1 MNNIDYAKI
10 IKEKVKISEI
20 ISRDCNL
27 IRTGSG
33 FNALCPFHE
42 EKTPSFVVN
51 DDKESF
57 NCFGCGR
64 SGDVYT
70 YIMTK
75 HNIDFREALK
85 FLASYVNLDI
95 NTPTSNYEVNKKNDK
110 KKYFEIMSFI
120 NNFYQNKL
128 NKHLQSKK
136 IGILE
141 RKKID
146 KKLIDKFKIGLSTN
160 SSDLVAY
167 LEEKHIDRKSLIE
180 LGIFKENDNGNTFDL
195 FKNRLMFP
203 IIDKFNRVIAFGGR
217 ILEGEGPKYIN
228 SWENNFFKKREIL
241 YNLNGLQGINDS
253 NKNIYL
259 VEGYTDVIAMSKLE
273 KYAVAPLGTSIS
285 LEQISTLWKYVD
297 EPTIFLD
304 GDKAGKMATKRL
316 LDLTLPYLNIGKSLN
331 FILLSENSDPEDI
344 INSENGEQLLE
355 EILNNKISFLE
366 TMMYLEKKN
375 ELDSPERLLGYKK
388 RLFNKLRLIENEDV
402 KKLYTT
408 FLKKKLEEV
417 INYSLDKEQNKYRR
431 GNDTYFVKL
440 AKEKSQIR
448 FVLRRERSIVGA
460 MINNFKL
467 LQDYDEQLAKVRLS
481 NSELSKLRDY
491 IVEIIST
498 QSINSSK
505 ELKELLI
512 EKGFSKL
519 IKKHLPTSDCINYNI
534 VEKYA
539 METTD
544 IKDAGKALMDLINI
558 QEKWYNNLNK
568 NLSNNF
574 LKL

>member
-1 MNNIDYAKI
+1 MTNIDFAKI
-10 IKEKVKISEI
+10 IKEKIKISEI

-27 IRTGSG
+27 IRSGTG
-33 FNALCPFHE
+33 FKALCPFHK

-57 NCFGCGR
+57 NCFGCGK
-64 SGDVYT
+64 SGDVYS
-70 YIMTK
+70 YIMAK

-85 FLASYVNLDI
+85 FLAEYANVDI
-95 NTPTSNYEVNKKNDK
+95 KLSTSSFEYNKKDDK
-110 KKYFEIMSFI
+110 KKYFEIMGFI

-128 NKHLQSKK
+128 NQHLQTKK
-136 IGILE
+136 LSILE

-146 KKLIDKFKIGLSTN
+146 KKLIDKFKIGLSSN
-160 SSDLVAY
+160 SKDLMVY
-167 LEEKHIDRKSLIE
+167 LEKKFIDRNSLIE
-180 LGIFKENDNGNTFDL
+180 LGIFKVNENGNSFDL

-203 IIDKFNRVIAFGGR
+203 IIDRLNRVIAFGGR

-228 SWENNFFKKREIL
+228 SWENSFFKKREIL
-241 YNLNGLQGINDS
+241 YNLNNLQGLNES
-253 NKNIYL
+253 NNTIYL
-259 VEGYTDVIAMSKLE
+259 VEGYTDVIALSKLG

-285 LEQISTLWKYVD
+285 IEQISLLWKYVE

-304 GDKAGKMATKRL
+304 GDKAGKMASKRL

-331 FILLSENSDPEDI
+331 FILLSDKRDPEDI
-344 INSENGEQLLE
+344 LNGNNGKQLLE
-355 EILNNKISFLE
+355 EILKNKVSFLD
-366 TMMYLEKKN
+366 TMMFFETKN
-375 ELDSPERLLGYKK
+375 ELNSPERLLGYKK

-402 KKLYTT
+402 RTLYIT

-417 INYSLDKEQNKYRR
+417 FNHSINKEQNKYKR
-431 GNDTYFVKL
+431 GYDTYFVKL

-467 LQDYDEQLAKVRLS
+467 LQDYDEQFAKIPLS

-491 IVEIIST
+491 IIEIIST
-498 QSINSSK
+498 QTINSSK

-512 EKGFSKL
+512 EKGYSQL
-519 IKKHLPTSDCINYNI
+519 IKKHLPTSDCINYNLI
-534 VEKYA
+534 EKYA
-539 METTD
+539 METTN
-544 IKDAGKALMDLINI
+544 IRDAGKALMDLINI
-558 QEKWYNNLNK
+558 QEKWYNELNK

-574 LKL
+574 L

>member
-1 MNNIDYAKI
+1 MTNIDFAKI
-10 IKEKVKISEI
+10 IKEKIKISEI

-27 IRTGSG
+27 IRSGTG
-33 FNALCPFHE
+33 FKALCPFHK

-57 NCFGCGR
+57 NCFGCGK
-64 SGDVYT
+64 SGDVYS
-70 YIMTK
+70 YIMAK

-85 FLASYVNLDI
+85 FLAEYANVDI
-95 NTPTSNYEVNKKNDK
+95 KLSTSSFEYNKKDDK
-110 KKYFEIMSFI
+110 KKYFEIMGFI

-128 NKHLQSKK
+128 NQHLQTKK
-136 IGILE
+136 LSILE

-146 KKLIDKFKIGLSTN
+146 KKLIDKFKIGLSSN
-160 SSDLVAY
+160 SKDLMVY
-167 LEEKHIDRKSLIE
+167 LEKKFIDRNSLIE
-180 LGIFKENDNGNTFDL
+180 LGIFKENENGNSFDL

-203 IIDKFNRVIAFGGR
+203 IIDRLNRVIAFGGR

-228 SWENNFFKKREIL
+228 SWENSFFKKREIL
-241 YNLNGLQGINDS
+241 YNLNNLQGLNES
-253 NKNIYL
+253 NNTIYL
-259 VEGYTDVIAMSKLE
+259 VEGYTDVIALSKLG

-285 LEQISTLWKYVD
+285 IEQISLLWKYVE

-304 GDKAGKMATKRL
+304 GDKAGKMASKRL

-331 FILLSENSDPEDI
+331 FILLSDKRDPEDI
-344 INSENGEQLLE
+344 LNGNNGKQLLE
-355 EILNNKISFLE
+355 EILKNKVSFLD
-366 TMMYLEKKN
+366 TMMFFETKN
-375 ELDSPERLLGYKK
+375 ELNSPERLLGYKK

-402 KKLYTT
+402 RTLYIT

-417 INYSLDKEQNKYRR
+417 FNHSINKEQNKYKR
-431 GNDTYFVKL
+431 GYDTYFVKL

-467 LQDYDEQLAKVRLS
+467 LQDYDEQFAKIPLS

-491 IVEIIST
+491 IIEIIST
-498 QSINSSK
+498 QTINSSK

-512 EKGFSKL
+512 EKGYSQL
-519 IKKHLPTSDCINYNI
+519 IKKHLPTSDCINYNLI
-534 VEKYA
+534 EKYA
-539 METTD
+539 METTN
-544 IKDAGKALMDLINI
+544 IRDAGKALMDLINI
-558 QEKWYNNLNK
+558 QEKWYNELNK

-574 LKL
+574 L